1 MKNNENQGKEYVIP
15 MEVTNETIQD
25 FGIDPSQAVWLKEG
39 YGNSSG
45 ISSGADNIINA
56 IRLKE
61 YYTQA
66 EKYGTGS
73 IKELE
78 NGRVRF
84 MGKLKMAR
92 TKGEMVGARYVRE
105 WNLDTG
111 YKRDWYETLDH
122 NGNIRQIRPNTNI
135 TDGKK
140 VHYAFDADGNYM
152 GNW

>member
-1 MKNNENQGKEYVIP
+1 MKNTENQSKEYAIP
-15 MEVTNETIQD
+15 MEVTNETIRD
-25 FGIDPSQAVWLKEG
+25 FGIDRSQVVWLKDG
-39 YGNSSG
+39 YGNLSG
-45 ISSGADNIINA
+45 ISLEADYA

-84 MGKLKMAR
+84 YGKLKLAR

-105 WNLDTG
+105 WNPDTG

-122 NGNIRQIRPNTNI
+122 NGNVRQIRPNTNI
-135 TDGKK
+135 TDGIK
-140 VHYAFDADGNYM
+140 VHYVFDADGNYM
-152 GNW
+152 GN

>member
-1 MKNNENQGKEYVIP
+1 MKNNENQSKKYAIS
-15 MEVTNETIQD
+15 MEVTNETIRD
-25 FGIDPSQAVWLKEG
+25 FGIDPSQVVWTKNG

-45 ISSGADNIINA
+45 FSSGADNIVNA

-84 MGKLKMAR
+84 YGKLKLAR

-105 WNLDTG
+105 WNPDTG

-122 NGNIRQIRPNTNI
+122 NGNTRQIRPNTNI
-135 TDGKK
+135 TDGIK
-140 VHYAFDADGNYM
+140 VHYRYDADGNYI